1 MRRRKPTNYG
11 HQKTVPEQKGCVAK
25 QSQNEKILIQLGDFE
40 PLNIIANYKK
50 LKVMARIDAKLVP
63 VANVT
68 AELGVDWAGNDIV
81 NEAVREAMHCFLL
94 NLG

>member
-25 QSQNEKILIQLGDFE
+25 QSQNEKILIELGDFE

-63 VANVT
+63 VVFSLTWDKVT
-68 AELGVDWAGNDIV
+68 VKVLTMMTES
-81 NEAVREAMHCFLL
+81 
-94 NLG
+94 